1 MRVEKAIETQELR
14 RIVRSGTVGP
24 LATLA
29 LTLFKDGKL
38 YASLEERSMI
48 VGAIAFLVYCLV
60 CVRVLA
66 KTNAGAATV
75 TMSALALWLGCVVGL
90 WAVLVRLVSMRIE
103 FEFSALRRTRW
114 YEYAMRFFFGGA
126 VTVEAGLI
134 AKRYAPSSAAYF

>member
-1 MRVEKAIETQELR
+1 MFGAAPSVA
-14 RIVRSGTVGP
+14 

-75 TMSALALWLGCVVGL
+75 TISALALWLGCVVGF
-90 WAVLVRLVSMRIE
+90 WAVPVR
-103 FEFSALRRTRW
+103 
-114 YEYAMRFFFGGA
+114 
-126 VTVEAGLI
+126 
-134 AKRYAPSSAAYF
+134 